1 MNIRSVYILLKK
13 LNPMQHPIYPCL
25 WFNSEA
31 QQAAEFYCNVFNN
44 TSILASNPMVTT
56 FRLDGLKIMG
66 LNGGPMYKTTQS
78 VSLYIY
84 AGNESEVT
92 RLYNLLSKNGKVMMP
107 LDTYAWSP
115 KYAWVEDQ
123 FGNSLQ
129 LDVKEIEGTQKI
141 VPCLL
146 FANEKIGFVKKA
158 IDHYTSILKDASIKF
173 EAPYPTEAGLEIGTL
188 LFAQYTLNET
198 IFQAM
203 SSSIAHDFDFT
214 PGNSFVIDCDT
225 QDEIDHYWEKLGKN
239 GRYDRCGWLAD
250 AFGVSW
256 QIVPT
261 GLSKL
266 IAEKGE
272 VVIEAFM
279 KMQKFDIKTLEE
291 A

>member
-1 MNIRSVYILLKK
+1 
-13 LNPMQHPIYPCL
+13 MQHPIYPCL

-31 QQAAEFYCNVFNN
+31 KEAAEFYCSVFNN
-44 TSILASNPMVTT
+44 SSILASNPMVTT
-56 FRLDGLKIMG
+56 FSLEGLKIMG
-66 LNGGPMYKTTQS
+66 LNGGPMYKTTQA
-78 VSLYIY
+78 VSMYVY
-84 AGNESEVT
+84 TGSESEII
-92 RLYNLLSKNGKVMMP
+92 RLFELLSENGKVLMP

-115 KYAWVEDQ
+115 KYAWVEDK
-123 FGNSLQ
+123 FGNSWQ
-129 LDVKEIEGTQKI
+129 LDVKDIEGTQKI

-146 FANEKIGFVKKA
+146 FANDKKSFIHQA
-158 IDHYTSILKDASIKF
+158 ITLYKSIFKDSSIRF
-173 EAPYPTEAGLEIGTL
+173 EAPYPSEEGLEEGTL
-188 LFAQYTLNET
+188 LFAQFALNGT

-203 SSSIAHDFDFT
+203 SSTLTHDFDFT

-225 QDEIDHYWEKLGKN
+225 QEEIDYYWEKLGEN
-239 GRYDRCGWLAD
+239 GQYNQCGWLAD
-250 AFGVSW
+250 EFGVSW

-266 IAEKGE
+266 IAEKGQ

>member
-1 MNIRSVYILLKK
+1 
-13 LNPMQHPIYPCL
+13 MQHPIYPCL
-25 WFNSEA
+25 WFNIEA
-31 QQAAEFYCNVFNN
+31 QQAAEFYCSIFNN
-44 TSILASNPMVTT
+44 TCILASNPMVTT
-56 FRLDGLKIMG
+56 IRLDGLKIMG

-78 VSLYIY
+78 VSLYVY
-84 AGNESEVT
+84 AGNETEVI
-92 RLYNLLSKNGKVMMP
+92 RLYNLLSENGKVMMP
-107 LDTYAWSP
+107 LDSYAWSP

-123 FGNSLQ
+123 FGNSWQ
-129 LDVKEIEGTQKI
+129 LDVKDIEGTQKI
-141 VPCLL
+141 VPCFL
-146 FANEKIGFVKKA
+146 FANEKMRFVKNS
-158 IDHYTSILKDASIKF
+158 INHYTTIFKDASIQF
-173 EAPYPTEAGLEIGTL
+173 EAPYPTEIGLEADTL
-188 LFAQYTLNET
+188 LFAQYTLNGT
-198 IFQAM
+198 TFQAM
-203 SSSIAHDFDFT
+203 SSSLAHDFDFT

-250 AFGVSW
+250 MFGVSW

-272 VVIEAFM
+272 VVIAAFM

>member
-1 MNIRSVYILLKK
+1 
-13 LNPMQHPIYPCL
+13 MQHPIYPCL

-31 QQAAEFYCNVFNN
+31 QQAAEFYCSIFNN
-44 TSILASNPMVTT
+44 ATILASNPMVTT

-78 VSLYIY
+78 VSLYVY
-84 AGNESEVT
+84 AGNEEEIA
-92 RLYNLLSKNGKVMMP
+92 RLYKLLSENGKVLMP
-107 LDTYAWSP
+107 IDSYAWSA

-123 FGNSLQ
+123 FGNSWQ
-129 LDVKEIEGTQKI
+129 LDINNIEGKQKI

-146 FANEKIGFVKKA
+146 FANEKMGLVKKA
-158 IDHYTSILKDASIKF
+158 ITHYASIFENANICF
-173 EAPYPTEAGLEIGTL
+173 EAPYPKEAGLEIGTL
-188 LFAQYTLNET
+188 LFAQYTLNGT

-203 SSSIAHDFDFT
+203 SSTLTHDFDFT

-225 QDEIDHYWEKLGKN
+225 QEEIDHYWEKLGEH

-261 GLSKL
+261 CLPKL
-266 IAEKGE
+266 MAEKGQRI
-272 VVIEAFM
+272 VHAFM
-279 KMQKFDIKTLEE
+279 QMQKFDIKTLEE